1 MKVVLAGKVMKIGE
15 TQEFG
20 ANKTKKRVVR
30 MDISTGGIASVVE
43 INLMHDNAEK
53 ADQIKVGEQIEA
65 TGSLM
70 GRLYTGADNVE
81 KCFMEIQVYKIAK
94 IGRVVL

>member
-1 MKVVLAGKVMKIGE
+1 MKVVLAGKVLKIGE

-20 ANKTKKRVVR
+20 ANKTRKRVVR
-30 MDISTGGIASVVE
+30 MDISSGGIASVVE
-43 INLMHDNAEK
+43 IILMHDNVDK
-53 ADQIKVGEQIEA
+53 GDQIKIGEEIEA

-70 GRLYTGADNVE
+70 GRLYTGSDNVE
-81 KCFMEIQVYKIAK
+81 KCFMEIQVFKLAK